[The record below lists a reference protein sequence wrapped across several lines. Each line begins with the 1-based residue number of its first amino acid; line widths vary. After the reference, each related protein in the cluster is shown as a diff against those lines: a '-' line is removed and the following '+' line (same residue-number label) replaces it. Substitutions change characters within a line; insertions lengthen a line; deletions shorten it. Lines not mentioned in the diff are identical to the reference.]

1 MDTKHLT
8 NYWCCVY
15 SLCTLSNEMSYIRN
29 VDNIHKGVFPLPIRK
44 AKKNIESVENSKF
57 GMGHLKRDE
66 D

>member
-1 MDTKHLT
+1 MTTKGR
-8 NYWCCVY
+8 
-15 SLCTLSNEMSYIRN
+15 RN